1 MVNAVTH
8 GNEICGAIA
17 VDQFL
22 RQGVRPIRGRLS
34 FAFVNHMAFGRFD
47 PASPHDTRFVDEDLN
62 RVWDGERLDGDD
74 DSAELRRA
82 RELRAT
88 FDSVDR
94 LLDIHSMGSKS
105 LPLIICHGLE
115 KERRLAREVSYPGQ
129 VVCGSGHVQGRRLI
143 EYAPYN
149 DPKTDKIAVLV
160 ECGQHWARE
169 TATAAV
175 DTAAHFLR
183 ATGAIGDDVFRDL
196 VTEATP
202 PPQRFL
208 EVTGGVAAKT
218 DSFRF
223 AERYKGLETFFQGG
237 QRDRPRRGRTRG
249 HAPRRLRADHAQP
262 SGRQGTASPPVC
274 PGRRLSDRR
283 FPVPLSAN
291 FTLPKVSTES
301 RQPVAISQE
310 FAVGGTLPRRSRGQ
324 GLSDFLTFV
333 PPRGG
338 MPLPSLP
345 LRH

>member
-1 MVNAVTH
+1 MDDTVDVQLTAPDITPWQQGTGDVPYLHTFDSGRDGPHVMVNAVTH

-223 AERYKGLETFFQGG
+223 AERYKGLETFSKGGSVIAHDGDEPVVTPHDDCVLIMPNHRAGKG
-237 QRDRPRRGRTRG
+237 QRV
-249 HAPRRLRADHAQP
+249 LRFARVAD
-262 SGRQGTASPPVC
+262 
-274 PGRRLSDRR
+274 
-283 FPVPLSAN
+283 
-291 FTLPKVSTES
+291 
-301 RQPVAISQE
+301 
-310 FAVGGTLPRRSRGQ
+310 
-324 GLSDFLTFV
+324 
-333 PPRGG
+333 
-338 MPLPSLP
+338 
-345 LRH
+345 

>member
-1 MVNAVTH
+1 MGDTIDVQLTAPDITPWRQGTGEVPYLHTFDSGQDGPHVMVNAVTH

-17 VDQFL
+17 VDKFL
-22 RQGVRPIRGRLS
+22 RRGLRPVRGRLS

-105 LPLIICHGLE
+105 LPLIICHGLD
-115 KERRLAREVSYPGQ
+115 KERRLAREVRYPGQ

-149 DPKTDKIAVLV
+149 DPKTDKIALLV

-175 DTAAHFLR
+175 DTAVHFLR
-183 ATGAIGDDVFRDL
+183 ATGAIGDDAFRDL
-196 VTEATP
+196 VTEAAP

-208 EVTGGVAAKT
+208 EVTDGMAAKT
-218 DSFRF
+218 DQFRF
-223 AERYKGLETFFQGG
+223 AERYKGFEIFPQAGSVIAHDGDEPVVTPHDGCVLIMPNHRAGKG
-237 QRDRPRRGRTRG
+237 QRV
-249 HAPRRLRADHAQP
+249 LR
-262 SGRQGTASPPVC
+262 
-274 PGRRLSDRR
+274 
-283 FPVPLSAN
+283 
-291 FTLPKVSTES
+291 
-301 RQPVAISQE
+301 
-310 FAVGGTLPRRSRGQ
+310 FARVVDG
-324 GLSDFLTFV
+324 
-333 PPRGG
+333 
-338 MPLPSLP
+338 
-345 LRH
+345 